1 VKGAKAMGK
10 PKNDDDVVICN
21 PPRGESDPE
30 AVGLLRL
37 QLAVAPEQRKT
48 TEIERWMRQER
59 ALQRGSGR
67 DVTSQPD
74 NRVFSNNT
82 IAELSGG
89 HIHALRAGDVAGAES
104 WSASQMYPV
113 VIRRR
118 IAKFCRRPAN
128 ERTSVAAATCLIAR
142 RQPRH
147 AASAR
152 AGGGRAVV
160 PPFAIILSP
169 TTSTRRRAACVSL
182 RLLQPST
189 GDSGVPT
196 ASPGDSM
203 TSRYTPT
210 RTGLESA

>member
-1 VKGAKAMGK
+1 MGK

-59 ALQRGSGR
+59 ALQRGSCR
-67 DVTSQPD
+67 DVASQPD

-128 ERTSVAAATCLIAR
+128 ERTSVVVAAAVAAAAAASACLIAR
-142 RQPRH
+142 RQPRY
-147 AASAR
+147 AA
-152 AGGGRAVV
+152 AGV
-160 PPFAIILSP
+160 PSFRHSQ
-169 TTSTRRRAACVSL
+169 SFCHRRRAHGAVLHASHYAYCS
-182 RLLQPST
+182 RAPAIAAYLQR
-189 GDSGVPT
+189 VR
-196 ASPGDSM
+196 AIQ
-203 TSRYTPT
+203 
-210 RTGLESA
+210 

>member
-1 VKGAKAMGK
+1 VKGAKATGK
-10 PKNDDDVVICN
+10 PKNDDDVVIRN

-59 ALQRGSGR
+59 ALQRGSGG
-67 DVTSQPD
+67 DVASQPD

-118 IAKFCRRPAN
+118 VAKFCRRPAN
-128 ERTSVAAATCLIAR
+128 ERTSVVVAVAAAAAAAACLIAR
-142 RQPRH
+142 RQPD
-147 AASAR
+147 
-152 AGGGRAVV
+152 
-160 PPFAIILSP
+160 
-169 TTSTRRRAACVSL
+169 TRRRACRRSAIRNHSVTDDEHTAPCCM
-182 RLLQPST
+182 RLIT
-189 GDSGVPT
+189 PT
-196 ASPGDSM
+196 AAEH
-203 TSRYTPT
+203 R
-210 RTGLESA
+210 R